1 MAKNIFTFY
10 LFLLTFI
17 LTFSQDDVIFS
28 KESGFYEKEFSLTLS
43 TSSETSKIFYK
54 IDGTNPTNS
63 STSKEYKNPID
74 IIDRSQS
81 PNIYSNYEEDMD
93 SPYSISYNAKYQK
106 PPFSVDKAMI
116 VRAVA
121 KNGDTYGN
129 VISKTYFIIDE
140 KLSHFQ

>member
-1 MAKNIFTFY
+1 MELTQLILVHQKNIE
-10 LFLLTFI
+10 I
-17 LTFSQDDVIFS
+17 Q
-28 KESGFYEKEFSLTLS
+28 
-43 TSSETSKIFYK
+43 
-54 IDGTNPTNS
+54 
-63 STSKEYKNPID
+63 
-74 IIDRSQS
+74 IIDRSQN

-106 PPFSVDKAMI
+106 PPFPVDKAMI

-129 VISKTYFIIDE
+129 VISKTYFIIDG